1 MEVILRENLDN
12 LGVMG
17 DIVNVK
23 PGYAR
28 NYLLPR
34 GLAVLANT
42 KNVRALEHEKRVI
55 AERARK
61 VMEAA
66 KGVAGE
72 LEKVSLTIKAKA
84 GEEEKLF
91 GSVTAMD
98 IAAALEEAGHQVDKR
113 KLVIDEPIKRLGS
126 YTVAIKVAPEVTAS
140 IKVEVVAET
149 EE

>member
-17 DIVNVK
+17 DVVKVK

-42 KNVRALEHEKRVI
+42 KNVTALEHEKRVI
-55 AERARK
+55 AEKARK
-61 VMEAA
+61 AMEAA
-66 KGVAGE
+66 KGLVGQ
-72 LEKVSLTIKAKA
+72 LEKVSLTIRAKA
-84 GEEEKLF
+84 GEEDKLF

-98 IAAALEEAGHQVDKR
+98 IAEALREAGHEVDKR
-113 KLVIDEPIKRLGS
+113 KIVIEEPIKRLGTYS
-126 YTVAIKVAPEVTAS
+126 VSVKVAPDVAAS
-140 IKVEVVAET
+140 VKVEVVAEA
-149 EE
+149 

>member
-12 LGVMG
+12 LGIMG
-17 DIVNVK
+17 EIVKVK

-34 GLAVLANT
+34 GLAVVANT
-42 KNVRALEHEKRVI
+42 KNVKALEHEKRII
-55 AERARK
+55 AEKARK
-61 VMEAA
+61 AEEAA
-66 KGVAGE
+66 KGLAGE
-72 LEKVSLTIKAKA
+72 LEKISLTIKAKA

-98 IAAALEEAGHQVDKR
+98 IAEALKEAGQEVDKR
-113 KLVIDEPIKRLGS
+113 KIVIEEPIKRLGS
-126 YTVAIKVAPEVTAS
+126 YTVAIKVAPEVAANVN
-140 IKVEVVAET
+140 VEVIAET

>member
-1 MEVILRENLDN
+1 MEVILRDNVDN

-17 DIVNVK
+17 DIVKVK

-28 NYLLPR
+28 NFLLPR
-34 GLAVLANT
+34 GIAVVADQ
-42 KNVRALEHEKRVI
+42 KNVKAMEHEKRII

-61 VMEAA
+61 AMEAA
-66 KGVAGE
+66 KGVAGK
-72 LEKVSLTIKAKA
+72 LEKVSLSIKAKA

-98 IAAALEEAGHQVDKR
+98 IAEALKEAGHEVDKR
-113 KLVIDEPIKRLGS
+113 KIDIAEPIKRLGS
-126 YTVAIKVAPEVTAS
+126 YTVSIKVGPEVAAS
-140 IKVEVVAET
+140 VNVEVVAE